1 MLPLEE
7 REEGKEEK
15 AEEEDDKKEAMW
27 FKPGISDCPMA
38 NGQSLPRVPPK
49 HKLISGEFL

>member
-49 HKLISGEFL
+49 QKLISGEFL